1 MRITPTAAPG
11 ARFSTLNPDL
21 PDAPELH
28 GRPGRHHGRQPRRK
42 TLLILT
48 SGYNIRY
55 DERGNLLPQDS
66 GEYVF
71 VYDITAQPPEKTQ
84 VVQVPRAFNGLAWNP
99 NGNEFYVSGGEQ
111 DVVHAFG
118 RQGAVWHEVGAPV
131 RLGHS
136 AGLGLAVPPE
146 VAGIAVNAAGTRLL
160 AANYENDSIS
170 VVDLGSHA
178 KIAELD
184 LRPGKSDPS
193 KKGMPGGEYPFWVAI
208 KGNEKA
214 YVSSIRDRE
223 IVVVA
228 LRQPPK
234 RARRVCV
241 SRIAVRGT
249 P

>member
-1 MRITPTAAPG
+1 M
-11 ARFSTLNPDL
+11 SPD
-21 PDAPELH
+21 
-28 GRPGRHHGRQPRRK
+28 GG

-48 SGYNIRY
+48 SGYNVRY
-55 DERGNLLPQDS
+55 DERGNLIPQDS

-71 VYDITAQPPEKTQ
+71 VYDITAQPPKKTQ

-146 VAGIAVNAAGTRLL
+146 VAGIAVNAAGTRLV

-170 VVDLGSHA
+170 VVDLGSRA

-184 LRPGKSDPS
+184 LRPGRSDPS
-193 KKGMPGGEYPFWVAI
+193 K
-208 KGNEKA
+208 
-214 YVSSIRDRE
+214 
-223 IVVVA
+223 
-228 LRQPPK
+228 
-234 RARRVCV
+234 RARRAANIRFGWRLKAMTRPTSPAFATERSWSWRWGSRRTRRRV
-241 SRIAVRGT
+241 SSRASPCAARPT
-249 P
+249 R